1 MAQDLNLS
9 AAVREN
15 LLALKSTEI
24 LIARTQNRLSTGLKV
39 ASPIDDPRVFFE
51 AKALSDNARDVGEKK
66 EGVDQ
71 GISSVTT
78 ALEGIEGIDALVQQM
93 KGLIISARTAT
104 GNQLASL
111 VTQYNELRT
120 QVDNLARDANYQ
132 GLNLVNGTGQTLS
145 VQFSTDTTSFLNIA
159 SVDLRVNTTG
169 GMSLTSAVNF
179 SLASILDAAATAI
192 QAAIGTLRGQAQSLA
207 SNIAI
212 LQTRLDFNTA
222 YVNLHEEGA
231 GKLNLADLTE
241 EGASLV
247 ALQTRQQLGIN
258 SLAFAGQAEQ
268 SILQLFR

>member
-15 LLALKSTEI
+15 LLALKSTEV
-24 LIARTQNRLSTGLKV
+24 LIARTQGRLSTGLKV
-39 ASPIDDPRVFFE
+39 ASPVDDPRIFFE
-51 AKALSDNARDVGEKK
+51 AKSLNDNARDVGEKK

-71 GISSVTT
+71 GISSVKT
-78 ALEGIEGIDALVQQM
+78 ALEGIEGIDALIQQM
-93 KGLIISARTAT
+93 KGLLISARTST
-104 GNQLASL
+104 GNELASI
-111 VTQYNELRT
+111 VTQYNTLRT
-120 QVDNLARDANYQ
+120 QVDNLARDTNYQ
-132 GLNLVNGTGQTLS
+132 GTNLVNGTGQSLI
-145 VQFSTDTTSFLNIA
+145 VQFSTDTASTLSIA
-159 SVDLRVNTTG
+159 SVDLRVASTG
-169 GMSLTSAVNF
+169 LNLTSAVNF
-179 SLASILDAAATAI
+179 SLTSILDAAASAVQT
-192 QAAIGTLRGQAQSLA
+192 AIGTLCGQAQSLA

-222 YVNLHEEGA
+222 FVNLHEEGA
-231 GKLNLADLTE
+231 GKLSLVDITE